1 MHVQCLLP
9 YRGSLMLQ
17 QRRGLIALRS
27 LLHHCPLHFS
37 LFFSI
42 FPSVQGFSFLFLGG
56 VSHKGQPVVGDGDAV
71 TGDKGARIVSGLSL
85 LPATKKEISA
95 GDKCQLECAA

>member
-1 MHVQCLLP
+1 MFVAISRLFDAATTAWFNCTAFTPSPLP
-9 YRGSLMLQ
+9 TS
-17 QRRGLIALRS
+17 
-27 LLHHCPLHFS
+27 
-37 LFFSI
+37 FFSI

-56 VSHKGQPVVGDGDAV
+56 VSHKGQPVAGDGDAV